1 MSPIRTNIGTTARTK
16 LPDWLY
22 AMLATWAT
30 AAGETKI
37 AVPIAPIR
45 PMPTATGTPVA
56 MKTTSTIRNTRKP
69 MSGSIAVQAAASGTG
84 AFVSNRCSPRQARIA
99 CRRAVSTNCKA
110 PSGPTAY
117 THQTGIAIMVGVSA
131 PVV

>member
-1 MSPIRTNIGTTARTK
+1 
-16 LPDWLY
+16 
-22 AMLATWAT
+22 MLATWAT

-69 MSGSIAVQAAASGTG
+69 VSGSIAVQAAASGTG
-84 AFVSNRCSPRQARIA
+84 AFVSKQMLAAPGPDRVQKSGQH
-99 CRRAVSTNCKA
+99 KLQA